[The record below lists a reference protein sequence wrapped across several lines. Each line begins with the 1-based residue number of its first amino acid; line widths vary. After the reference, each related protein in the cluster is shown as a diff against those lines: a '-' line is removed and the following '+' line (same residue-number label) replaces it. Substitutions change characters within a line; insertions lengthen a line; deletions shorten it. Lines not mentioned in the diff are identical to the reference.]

1 MNDTSFAGSDRM
13 PAAHPDRALF
23 DQVQQR
29 LPPGTSDE
37 VTAHVA
43 LAAKMGGIGAG
54 EISKFEVHGDR
65 AFMLG
70 RIPGDKAAVDL
81 AQVPPLPETLQR
93 SQAFDQQQAV
103 AISAQPA
110 AVQRQDAE
118 APPPPPRI
126 S

>member
-1 MNDTSFAGSDRM
+1 MNDTPPAGTDRM
-13 PAAHPDRALF
+13 PAAHSDRALF

-29 LPPGTSDE
+29 LPLGTPDD

-43 LAAKMGGIGAG
+43 LGAKMGGIGAG

-65 AFMLG
+65 AFLLG

-81 AQVPPLPETLQR
+81 ANVPPLQETLQR

-110 AVQRQDAE
+110 AVQRQDGE

-126 S
+126 A